1 MCIAIEKMKGN
12 CAAIDFAIRY
22 CGAHITD
29 RHWDSLQKIKGKKT
43 FYHHRR
49 TQLAKPRR
57 QRKQRYSYTTIRTGK
72 QIRII
77 RTKHENPH
85 SYSAI
90 RTGKAMTI
98 RGTKHENPH
107 SYTATRTGKGMTIQ
121 GKKHEQPLFYTAIR
135 TEKGMVIHG
144 TKQGNPHPY
153 VVKRIGKGMRRL
165 SRRHGRQ
172 EVCKEILYA
181 GWQDRLIYLLN
192 KAFLP
197 CRRRLPTPKNTPFL
211 TLERH
216 LLLSC
221 SLTV

>member
-12 CAAIDFAIRY
+12 CAAIDSAIRH

-29 RHWDSLQKIKGKKT
+29 IHWDSLQNIKGNKT

-77 RTKHENPH
+77 RTKHEH
-85 SYSAI
+85 
-90 RTGKAMTI
+90 
-98 RGTKHENPH
+98 PH
-107 SYTATRTGKGMTIQ
+107 SYTATRTGKGMAIRGT
-121 GKKHEQPLFYTAIR
+121 KHE
-135 TEKGMVIHG
+135 
-144 TKQGNPHPY
+144 NPHPY
-153 VVKRIGKGMRRL
+153 AVKRIGKRMGRL
-165 SRRHGRQ
+165 IRRHDKQ
-172 EVCKEILYA
+172 KVCKEILYA
-181 GWQDRLIYLLN
+181 GWQDRLIYVLN

-197 CRRRLPTPKNTPFL
+197 CRRRLSTPKNMPFL

-216 LLLSC
+216 LLLSN

>member
-1 MCIAIEKMKGN
+1 MCIAIQKMKGN
-12 CAAIDFAIRY
+12 CATIDSAIRY

-29 RHWDSLQKIKGKKT
+29 IHWDCLQNIKGKKT
-43 FYHHRR
+43 SYLHRR
-49 TQLAKPRR
+49 TQLARPRR

-72 QIRII
+72 QIKII

-90 RTGKAMTI
+90 RTGKGLTI

-107 SYTATRTGKGMTIQ
+107 SYTATRIGKGMTIR
-121 GKKHEQPLFYTAIR
+121 GTKHENPHSYSAIR
-135 TEKGMVIHG
+135 TGKGMAIHG
-144 TKQGNPHPY
+144 TEQGNPHSY
-153 VVKRIGKGMRRL
+153 AVKRIRKRMGRL
-165 SRRHGRQ
+165 IRRHDKQ
-172 EVCKEILYA
+172 KVCKEILYA
-181 GWQDRLIYLLN
+181 GWQDRLIYVLN

-197 CRRRLPTPKNTPFL
+197 CRRRPSTPKKTPFL

-216 LLLSC
+216 LLLSY

>member
-1 MCIAIEKMKGN
+1 MCIAIQKMKGN
-12 CAAIDFAIRY
+12 CAAIDFAIRH

-29 RHWDSLQKIKGKKT
+29 RHWDSLQNIKGKKT

-57 QRKQRYSYTTIRTGK
+57 QRKQRNTYTTIRTRK

-77 RTKHENPH
+77 RTKHESPHSYTATRIGKGMTIQGTKHEQPLFYTAIRTGKRMTIQETKHEHPH

-90 RTGKAMTI
+90 RTGKAMAIHETEQ
-98 RGTKHENPH
+98 ENPH
-107 SYTATRTGKGMTIQ
+107 SS
-121 GKKHEQPLFYTAIR
+121 
-135 TEKGMVIHG
+135 
-144 TKQGNPHPY
+144 
-153 VVKRIGKGMRRL
+153 VVKRIGKAKRRL
-165 SRRHGRQ
+165 SREHGGRD
-172 EVCKEILYA
+172 VCKEILYA

-197 CRRRLPTPKNTPFL
+197 CRKRLSTPKNTPFL